1 MEEDSAMESVF
12 NDLVPV
18 LGDGNKMLNRMGFHI
33 SFSLIYRKKNER
45 TFFGFRREKKRLLIL
60 NICLFSPC
68 VDNSKFDGGR
78 LWITKSS

>member
-1 MEEDSAMESVF
+1 MEQTMEEDSAMESVF

-45 TFFGFRREKKRLLIL
+45 TFFGFQRGKRD
-60 NICLFSPC
+60 F
-68 VDNSKFDGGR
+68 
-78 LWITKSS
+78 